1 MSLKK
6 VFDITKKVL
15 SIVIWTLFGIVLT
28 VVVWLA
34 VDKFIIGSPVPSM
47 FGYATLTIETGS
59 MSGTIEEGDMILIKD
74 TGEYKIGDIV
84 TFLQDGDKIPTTHR
98 IINYD
103 SDGNFITRGDAN
115 NAADTKPVTKDDI
128 IGEVVEVF
136 PKVGHFSNWVKSEG
150 WIYIVAILGILAIG
164 FWISKPDDDEDDEN
178 EQTSSPDSP
187 NDENLE
193 EKEEEKENKEEKE
206 EEEKENE
213 EEKEEKSSTEE

>member
-164 FWISKPDDDEDDEN
+164 FWISKPDDDEDEENEEN

-193 EKEEEKENKEEKE
+193 EKEEEEKE
-206 EEEKENE
+206 E

>member
-128 IGEVVEVF
+128 IGEVIEVF

-164 FWISKPDDDEDDEN
+164 FWISKPDDDEENEEN

-193 EKEEEKENKEEKE
+193 EKEEE
-206 EEEKENE
+206 EKENE
-213 EEKEEKSSTEE
+213 EEEENEEEKSSTEF

>member
-115 NAADTKPVTKDDI
+115 NTADTKPVTKDDI
-128 IGEVVEVF
+128 IGEVIEVF

-178 EQTSSPDSP
+178 EQNEQTSSPDSQE
-187 NDENLE
+187 DSQE
-193 EKEEEKENKEEKE
+193 ESEDSTTGEENKEDNK
-206 EEEKENE
+206 
-213 EEKEEKSSTEE
+213 

>member
-164 FWISKPDDDEDDEN
+164 FWISKPDNDEDDENEEN

-193 EKEEEKENKEEKE
+193 EKEEEE
-206 EEEKENE
+206 E
-213 EEKEEKSSTEE
+213 EEKEEKSSTEF